1 MSQKVLSSASSQIEA
16 REGTTFRRSQRR
28 IRFRDM
34 LFEGFLHVLLII
46 GAIIMAGPFLWMF
59 LTSLKDTG
67 QAFSIPI
74 TWIPNPFVWSNYS
87 DSLTAMPFGLA
98 YANSA
103 YISLTIVFFTLLTSS
118 LAGYAFARIRFPGR
132 SFLFGLFLATLM
144 IPFQL
149 TIIPLFIIM
158 RDLGWVDTHL
168 ALIVP
173 ASLFNAVGVF
183 LMRQFIKS
191 LPVELEEAAIVDGAN
206 RWTVFWRVVFPLL
219 RAPLSAL
226 GIFTFIGQ
234 WNSFFYPLI
243 FLSTPELFTVPMML
257 NQFRGQ
263 YAIQWTLVMAGSVIA
278 VVPILIVYLILQRQI
293 IQGIATTGLKA

>member
-1 MSQKVLSSASSQIEA
+1 
-16 REGTTFRRSQRR
+16 
-28 IRFRDM
+28 
-34 LFEGFLHVLLII
+34 
-46 GAIIMAGPFLWMF
+46 
-59 LTSLKDTG
+59 
-67 QAFSIPI
+67 
-74 TWIPNPFVWSNYS
+74 
-87 DSLTAMPFGLA
+87 
-98 YANSA
+98 
-103 YISLTIVFFTLLTSS
+103 LLTSS